1 MQNSSILE
9 QIFNSPP
16 GGNDKNATNWSI
28 QEQTLTMKT
37 LPFQKLHP
45 EAKVPSRAYENDA
58 GLDLTTVESGNLKP
72 GEGKIF
78 KTGLAMAIEPG
89 FVGLI
94 WDRSSMGKRGIK
106 TAGGVIDSG
115 YRGEVGVILFNV
127 SATQQTIEAGER
139 IAQLIIQPIATPGTL
154 AVEALP
160 SSDRNQGGFG
170 SSGK

>member
-1 MQNSSILE
+1 MKNLSI
-9 QIFNSPP
+9 
-16 GGNDKNATNWSI
+16 
-28 QEQTLTMKT
+28 
-37 LPFQKLHP
+37 QKLHP
-45 EAKVPSRAYENDA
+45 DASIPTRAYTHDA
-58 GLDLTTVESGNLKP
+58 GLDLTTIEAYSLKP

-78 KTGLAMAIEPG
+78 KTGIAIAIEEG
-89 FVGLI
+89 FVGLV

-127 SATQQTIEAGER
+127 SSVSQEIQKGDR
-139 IAQLIIQPIATPGTL
+139 IAQLLIQPIVSPSTQL
-154 AVEALP
+154 VEALP